1 MGHPLLMFYILLIMS
16 VLLGTVS
23 VVCMVEMD
31 RHDVWQPFMINMP
44 ATLKSMVG
52 FEQIWIMTELSLRIS
67 YGQDQN

>member
-31 RHDVWQPFMINMP
+31 RYDVWQPFMINMP